1 MCDYSLERVASRAAV
16 TADRL
21 VTASFAGTITQG
33 FAGLGDPNVAVC
45 LRPGTELAFDAPPKY
60 QQNWIPWSKTAA
72 GTLARF
78 RQIDLNV
85 PRAHHDALEFSDGT
99 IVPLTRLYSGQRAT
113 VLQLPATGQPARSP
127 EPETVEHVVDQT
139 EDRIDASTVTQI

>member
-45 LRPGTELAFDAPPKY
+45 LRPGTELAFDAPPKSSTSRTGY
-60 QQNWIPWSKTAA
+60 L
-72 GTLARF
+72 GL
-78 RQIDLNV
+78 
-85 PRAHHDALEFSDGT
+85 
-99 IVPLTRLYSGQRAT
+99 RLR
-113 VLQLPATGQPARSP
+113 P
-127 EPETVEHVVDQT
+127 E
-139 EDRIDASTVTQI
+139 R